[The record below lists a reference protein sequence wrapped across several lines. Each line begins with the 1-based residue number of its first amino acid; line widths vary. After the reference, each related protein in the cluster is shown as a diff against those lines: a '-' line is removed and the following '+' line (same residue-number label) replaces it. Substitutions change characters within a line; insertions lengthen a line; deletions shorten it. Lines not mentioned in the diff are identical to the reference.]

1 MSHPSPGPETGPAP
15 GLRLGPLRLVAVGL
29 ALVAVDVN
37 IEGLDLLPDPI
48 GWFVA
53 LLGLHALRGV
63 APQLRV
69 ALGAALVGGL
79 LSVPDYVVDHPSLSA
94 ATGILEVAVV
104 WFVCGALI
112 ATGTPQGS
120 SAATVRVLS
129 VACLALVLP
138 LSFLEGDAGG
148 VLTLVALTAVVVGL
162 ATFVSFLVITFAAAR
177 AFPGDPAP
185 R

>member
-1 MSHPSPGPETGPAP
+1 MSHPSPRPEIGPAP
-15 GLRLGPLRLVAVGL
+15 GLHLGPLRRVAVGL

-69 ALGAALVGGL
+69 AAGAALVGGL
-79 LSVPDYVVDHPSLSA
+79 LSLPDYVVDQPLLSA

-104 WFVCGALI
+104 WSVCGALI
-112 ATGTPQGS
+112 AARTPQAS
-120 SAATVRVLS
+120 SASTVRLLS
-129 VACLALVLP
+129 VACVAVVLP
-138 LSFLEGDAGG
+138 LSLLEGDADG
-148 VLTLVALTAVVVGL
+148 VATLVALTAVVVGL
-162 ATFVSFLVITFAAAR
+162 ATFVWFLVITFAAAR